1 VPQQGSGAE
10 RGLKPDFAG
19 VVVAAGQSSR
29 FGQGLPKQF
38 QDLGGRTV
46 LERSVRALARPGAVR
61 GVVVVLPADQVD
73 GPRGRMAASW
83 PGVERTVAGGETRA
97 DSVLQGILAA
107 ADLPYVLVHD
117 AARPLVSEALVGSV
131 IDATRRHGAAV
142 PLLAIPDTV
151 KSVDGTRVTGTLRR
165 QELGLAQTPQGA
177 RTDWLRP
184 ALEAALRDHAQVT
197 DEAAALERHGHEV
210 TAVPGE
216 AANGKI
222 TTPEDL
228 ARARR
233 RVAPATRLRV
243 GTGFDIH
250 TVDPARPLFLGGV
263 HFEDAPGLA
272 GHSDADVVLHAAM
285 DALLGAGGL
294 GDIGAHFPPGE
305 ARWAGAD
312 SKDLARRVAALLA
325 ERGLGLVNLDLM
337 LLAEAPKIRDRVERM
352 RETIAECLGTEPDR
366 ISLKAT
372 TLEGIG
378 SLGRGEGI
386 ACQAVALVEA
396 MPGED

>member
-1 VPQQGSGAE
+1 M
-10 RGLKPDFAG
+10 
-19 VVVAAGQSSR
+19 
-29 FGQGLPKQF
+29 
-38 QDLGGRTV
+38 
-46 LERSVRALARPGAVR
+46 LERSVQALARPDAVR
-61 GVVVVLPADQVD
+61 GVIVVLPADEVE
-73 GPRGRMAASW
+73 GPWGRMAASW
-83 PGVERTVAGGETRA
+83 PGVERAVAGGESRA
-97 DSVLQGILAA
+97 ESVLQGILAA
-107 ADLPYVLVHD
+107 GDVPYVLVHD
-117 AARPLVSEALVGSV
+117 AARPLASEALVTSV
-131 IDATRRHGAAV
+131 MDATRRHGAAV

-151 KSVDGTRVTGTLRR
+151 KAVDGTRVLGTLGR

-177 RTDWLRP
+177 RTAWLRS
-184 ALEAALRDHAQVT
+184 ALEDALRHQAQVT
-197 DEAAALERHGHEV
+197 DEAAALERQGHEV
-210 TAVPGE
+210 VAVPGDPV
-216 AANGKI
+216 NGKI

-228 ARARR
+228 AQARR

-263 HFEDAPGLA
+263 HFEDVPGLA

-285 DALLGAGGL
+285 DALLGAAGL

-312 SKDLARRVAALLA
+312 SKDLARRVAGMLA
-325 ERGLGLVNLDLM
+325 ERGLSLVNLDLM
-337 LLAEAPKIRDRVERM
+337 LLAEAPKIRDRVEQM
-352 RETIAECLGTEPDR
+352 RETIAGCLATEPDR

-396 MPGED
+396 APGED